1 MRRLQGFEVEDSSS
15 DSDVHHDEEQLA
27 EEILADRSMFT
38 RFIETGC
45 GAELSNLPLKYLAP
59 GTVTHLYH
67 DCCSS
72 LGPNKMSYSTF
83 LRSWKLFSDVLRFR
97 GKSDF
102 ADCDTCCDLK
112 KQVKESKQDRVGYGS
127 LLEATKKLQD
137 HYREVGLSRD
147 LEEALRSM
155 PPTSPKPVLVICTDG
170 MDQSHWALPR
180 LRGFR
185 GPKRFSNPSV
195 RRPKCKVQGVWCFFF
210 GVHFFIADATQ
221 PHDSNLT
228 CEVISRALEHCK
240 QVAEKRSLPLP
251 SDMAIFCDNTPRENK
266 NTCLLTFMALLQCRH
281 MFRSTGLLFHCKG
294 HTHNILD
301 QLYGIVSRTFQ
312 FQDYLPDLDSVRE
325 SIKEILNRPSLAKYF
340 SGAEV
345 NVTIIEGCRNWAS
358 WLDELGVNFLGGLRD
373 DCTANHAFVFMWR
386 ILDLIVFLMTVLE
399 HVFAIHIHR
408 ETKACLLCGSVM
420 IF

>member
-1 MRRLQGFEVEDSSS
+1 
-15 DSDVHHDEEQLA
+15 
-27 EEILADRSMFT
+27 
-38 RFIETGC
+38 
-45 GAELSNLPLKYLAP
+45 
-59 GTVTHLYH
+59 
-67 DCCSS
+67 
-72 LGPNKMSYSTF
+72 
-83 LRSWKLFSDVLRFR
+83 
-97 GKSDF
+97 
-102 ADCDTCCDLK
+102 
-112 KQVKESKQDRVGYGS
+112 
-127 LLEATKKLQD
+127 
-137 HYREVGLSRD
+137 
-147 LEEALRSM
+147 
-155 PPTSPKPVLVICTDG
+155 
-170 MDQSHWALPR
+170 
-180 LRGFR
+180 
-185 GPKRFSNPSV
+185 
-195 RRPKCKVQGVWCFFF
+195 
-210 GVHFFIADATQ
+210 
-221 PHDSNLT
+221 
-228 CEVISRALEHCK
+228 
-240 QVAEKRSLPLP
+240 
-251 SDMAIFCDNTPRENK
+251 
-266 NTCLLTFMALLQCRH
+266 